1 MTRFVL
7 VLAVFTLAPLPLAAA
22 PRAPDAKTEKPA
34 QDKVADALK
43 GSLDTLIKLIDKVVK
58 DVPQYEA
65 PEVLDNGD
73 IIIRRKQKADPPAKA
88 SPGHTALGKKV

>member
-1 MTRFVL
+1 MNRFVL
-7 VLAVFTLAPLPLAAA
+7 ILAILTLVPLPVAAA
-22 PRAPDAKTEKPA
+22 PKQPDAKTEKPA

-73 IIIRRKQKADPPAKA
+73 IIIRRKQKADPPPET
-88 SPGHTALGKKV
+88 SPVHTALGKKV

>member
-1 MTRFVL
+1 MNRFVL
-7 VLAVFTLAPLPLAAA
+7 ILALSTLMPLPVAAA
-22 PRAPDAKTEKPA
+22 PQQPETKTEKPA
-34 QDKVADALK
+34 RDKVADALK

-73 IIIRRKQKADPPAKA
+73 IIIRRKQKADPPAET
-88 SPGHTALGKKV
+88 PPVHTGLGKKV